1 VTGESGAGA
10 ANYEILYERRARR
23 DLDRL
28 PSADFDRIDPR
39 IWALGE
45 NPRPHGVEKLDENKF
60 RIRVGPWRVIY
71 LIDDKARRVIISR
84 VKRRKEDTY
93 RRGL

>member
-1 VTGESGAGA
+1 VSGGA
-10 ANYEILYERRARR
+10 SASYKVLFERRAQR

-28 PSADFDRIDPR
+28 PSADFERIDPR
-39 IWALGE
+39 IAALGE

-71 LIDDKARRVIISR
+71 LIDDKSRRVIISR
-84 VKRRKEDTY
+84 VKRRSEDTY

>member
-1 VTGESGAGA
+1 MTDGSAGHGK
-10 ANYEILYERRARR
+10 YELLYERRAGR
-23 DLDRL
+23 DLGRIQTQ
-28 PSADFDRIDPR
+28 DFDRVDER
-39 IWALGE
+39 ICALGE

-93 RRGL
+93 RRGLW

>member
-1 VTGESGAGA
+1 VRADVKGEG
-10 ANYEILYERRARR
+10 
-23 DLDRL
+23 
-28 PSADFDRIDPR
+28 
-39 IWALGE
+39 
-45 NPRPHGVEKLDENKF
+45 KF

-71 LIDDKARRVIISR
+71 LIDDKAWRVIISR